1 MAAGEAGNTPQ
12 RRIGAFP
19 RQYGGWLMGDELVP
33 DVNAL
38 EELVRSVPL
47 FQLVGAPQMP
57 QILRL
62 LKPEKL
68 TAGQVLFKQGDSG
81 QAMWVLGEG
90 AEVSISAWSNAAERP
105 VVVAYARQGE
115 TIGEMALVDDGAR
128 SGTATVMAG
137 GDAWR
142 IDAADFKTLREG
154 HHPAAFRVLRKICI
168 DLCHRLRATSDRI
181 VPPGEGPRRQH
192 ALEPGPLPSPD
203 VLNDYGPFRGLP
215 QVVKLAL
222 AQKLTLVETKDSEL
236 IFSEGEKGDAAYF
249 IVDGHVNVTRGER
262 SLAALGPGGMFGM
275 VALIDGSGRAATCS
289 TAGPTRL
296 LRLGAAEF
304 EALFA
309 AGHRFS
315 HEIVNLVARQLVA
328 HLRVANT
335 LLPDTNEE
343 PLLFDTDPEKELLPL
358 DQELEMILESDP

>member
-1 MAAGEAGNTPQ
+1 
-12 RRIGAFP
+12 
-19 RQYGGWLMGDELVP
+19 MGDELVP

-68 TAGQVLFKQGDSG
+68 TAGQVLFKQGDPG

-90 AEVSISAWSNAAERP
+90 AEVSISAWSNAAEKP

-115 TIGEMALVDDGAR
+115 TIGEMALVDDGPR
-128 SGTATVMAG
+128 SGTATVVAG
-137 GDAWR
+137 GEVYR

-181 VPPGEGPRRQH
+181 VPPGEGPRRQTS
-192 ALEPGPLPSPD
+192 LQPGPLPSPD
-203 VLNDYGPFRGLP
+203 VLNDYAPFRGLP

-222 AQKLTLVETKDSEL
+222 AQKLTLVETKGSEL

-249 IVDGHVNVTRGER
+249 IVDGHVNVMRGDR
-262 SLAALGPGGMFGM
+262 ALAALGPGGMFGM
-275 VALIDGSGRAATCS
+275 VALIDAGGRAASCS
-289 TAGPTRL
+289 TAGPSRL

-315 HEIVNLVARQLVA
+315 HEIVNLVARQLVS

-335 LLPDTNEE
+335 LLPDTSEE

-358 DQELEMILESDP
+358 DQELEMILESDR

>member
-1 MAAGEAGNTPQ
+1 
-12 RRIGAFP
+12 
-19 RQYGGWLMGDELVP
+19 MGDELVP

-62 LKPEKL
+62 LRPEKL
-68 TAGQVLFKQGDSG
+68 EAGQVLFRQGEAG
-81 QAMWVLGEG
+81 KAMWVLGEG
-90 AEVSISAWSNAAERP
+90 AEVSVSAWSKAADRS
-105 VVVAYARQGE
+105 VVVTYARQGE
-115 TIGEMALVDDGAR
+115 TIGEMALVDDGPR
-128 SGTATVMAG
+128 SGTATVVVG
-137 GDAWR
+137 GKAQR
-142 IDAADFKTLREG
+142 IDAADFRVLREG

-181 VPPGEGPRRQH
+181 VPPGQRPASRSTLQ
-192 ALEPGPLPSPD
+192 PGPLPSPE
-203 VLNDYGPFRGLP
+203 VLDDYGPFRGLP

-222 AQKLTLVETKDSEL
+222 AQKLTLVQTQDPEL
-236 IFSEGEKGDAAYF
+236 VFSEGERGDAAYF
-249 IVDGHVNVTRGER
+249 VIDGQVNVTRADR
-262 SLAALGPGGMFGM
+262 ALATLGPGAMFGM
-275 VALIDGSGRAATCS
+275 VALIDAGGRAANCS
-289 TAGPTRL
+289 TSGPARL

-315 HEIVNLVARQLVA
+315 HEIVNLVARQLVQ

-335 LLPDTNEE
+335 LLPRGEQD

-358 DQELEMILESDP
+358 DQELEMILDADR